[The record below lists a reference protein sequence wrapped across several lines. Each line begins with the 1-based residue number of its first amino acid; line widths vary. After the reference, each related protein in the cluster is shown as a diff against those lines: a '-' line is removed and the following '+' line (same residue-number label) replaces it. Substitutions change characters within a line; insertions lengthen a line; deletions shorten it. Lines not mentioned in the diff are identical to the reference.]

1 MKHELILIFTLVSL
15 AAFGQAVG
23 VGQWKDYLPYGEA
36 INLTEIDNTI
46 FVATKHSLFTFDK
59 DGASLSR
66 LSKTNGLSDIGIK
79 VMKKDPSS
87 DVIIIAY
94 ENGNLDFLAG
104 QAIYNLSDIKR
115 ENLVGEK
122 SINNIFF
129 SGNKAYLSCSF
140 GIIELA
146 LDNREITN
154 TYHLNSNKNL
164 SINDLALFND
174 SLFAATDSG
183 LYAASVSDNL
193 SDFHN
198 WESKNFSGN
207 SSVNQVV
214 AFNNELFVSNQSDTI
229 YLYNGEPLGVL
240 DNLRG
245 LKISNGRFFTYS
257 QSYIHE
263 ITENQNILP
272 LIHTSYFYKS
282 NDVIVDT
289 EGVFWVADGSRSLA
303 RAIPDGPSANYIPE
317 SPNSHHV
324 FSLCSGTNLFV
335 STGGVSSSWNN
346 NNLTQGLYWSDGFG
360 WSHIDYNQLGETRD
374 ITTVLQDPNNSNNI
388 YIASWNGGVL
398 KLVREG
404 DNYQLENVFSH
415 LTTKGVLEAISTD
428 PNDGTYG
435 WVRVKGMA
443 FDNDG
448 NLWIANSQANN
459 TLVVKTVADDWLSF
473 PLNSMNTSNTHFGDR
488 LIDDLEQKWMVP
500 KGGGLVVYSNNGTLE
515 NPNDDLDK
523 TLSTTTG
530 NGGLPA
536 NDIYSLAKDRDGEIW
551 VGTNKGIA
559 VFYSPENIFSGND
572 YDAQQIL
579 VEVDGYVEHLLTNET
594 VTAIAVDGANRKW
607 LGTQTSGVYLVS
619 EDGTQPTH
627 HFTEANSP
635 LFSNTIMDI
644 AINHE
649 TGEVYLGTTKG
660 LVSYKSDATG
670 GGEKHGNVLVYPN
683 PVRENYN
690 GTIAIKGLVEDADV
704 KITDLSGA
712 LVFATKALGG
722 QAVWNG
728 KNDFGARVQT
738 GVYLVFSS
746 NPFGTETNVAKILFI
761 H

>member
-146 LDNREITN
+146 LDNREIAS

-164 SINDLALFND
+164 SINGLALFND

-183 LYAASVSDNL
+183 LYAASISDNL

-198 WESKNFSGN
+198 WESKSFPGESPIK
-207 SSVNQVV
+207 QVV
-214 AFNNELFVSNQSDTI
+214 SFNNQLLILNNTDSI
-229 YLYNGEPLGVL
+229 YAYREATLGAIE
-240 DNLRG
+240 NLRG
-245 LKISNGRFFTYS
+245 ITISNSRLFGYS
-257 QSYIHE
+257 QRKIHE
-263 ITENQNILP
+263 ITSNQEPVKLIYSAHLYKPNDLIL
-272 LIHTSYFYKS
+272 
-282 NDVIVDT
+282 DDD
-289 EGVFWVADGSRSLA
+289 GVFWVADELNALCRSDINGLNK
-303 RAIPDGPSANYIPE
+303 RYVPE
-317 SPNSHHV
+317 SPNSNLV
-324 FSLCSGTNLFV
+324 FSLFSGDNLFI
-335 STGGVSSSWNN
+335 SPGGITAVTTNN
-346 NNLTQGLYWSDGFG
+346 NIKEGVYWSDGFK
-360 WSHIDYNQLGETRD
+360 WSHLDYDSLNQTRD
-374 ITTVLQDPNNSNNI
+374 ITSIAQSPFNNNL
-388 YIASWNGGVL
+388 YLASWNGGVL
-398 KLVREG
+398 ELALENG
-404 DNYQLENVFSH
+404 LYQLNKVYNH
-415 LTTKGVLEAISTD
+415 LTTNNVLATLSYDT
-428 PNDGTYG
+428 GSVTYG
-435 WVRVKGMA
+435 WVRVKDLV

-448 NLWIANSQANN
+448 NLWMANSQVENP
-459 TLVVKTVADDWLSF
+459 LVVKTKDGDWISY
-473 PLNSMNTSNTHFGDR
+473 PITSVNSSNIHFGDI
-488 LIDDLEQKWMVP
+488 LIDNTNQKWMLP
-500 KGGGLVVYSNNGTLE
+500 RGEGIVVYNDNGTLE
-515 NPNDDLDK
+515 NLNDDLERK
-523 TLSTTTG
+523 LGISIG
-530 NGGLPA
+530 NGALPS
-536 NDIYSLAKDRDGEIW
+536 NNIYSLATDRDGEIW

-559 VFYSPENIFSGND
+559 VFYSPENIFSGSD
-572 YDAQQIL
+572 FDAQQIL

-619 EDGTQPTH
+619 EDGTEQIH